1 LALETTTNKLTN
13 YKRAL
18 RSPFI
23 LACKSAYFIPIRL
36 KLNTIT
42 AAIGSQS
49 MKKLLLLLLVPLSVQ
64 AGDLVHQFQSP
75 AFIPGN
81 GFSQHVL
88 SIYQLEESKKKEIKA
103 EELAAIAKAEADA
116 KNTNLAKFLVN
127 VEARIYA
134 QLSKQLADQMF
145 SEGGGSNGSMDF
157 QGTNISWVKT
167 GTDVT
172 LTIIEAN
179 GGRTE
184 IVVPIASF
192 AF

>member
-1 LALETTTNKLTN
+1 MKNWLVAISINLILTSTVV
-13 YKRAL
+13 A
-18 RSPFI
+18 SE
-23 LACKSAYFIPIRL
+23 
-36 KLNTIT
+36 
-42 AAIGSQS
+42 
-49 MKKLLLLLLVPLSVQ
+49 V
-64 AGDLVHQFQSP
+64 VHQFQSP
-75 AFIPGN
+75 AFIPGS

-88 SIYQLEESKKKEIKA
+88 TMHQLEEAKKKELKA
-103 EELAAIAKAEADA
+103 ERDSAIAKAETAA
-116 KNTNLAKFLVN
+116 KQTNLAKFLVN

-145 SEGGGSNGSMDF
+145 TEGTATSGSMDF
-157 QGTNISWVKT
+157 QGSNISWVKT

-184 IVVPIASF
+184 ITVPIASF

>member
-1 LALETTTNKLTN
+1 MNKWLV
-13 YKRAL
+13 A
-18 RSPFI
+18 
-23 LACKSAYFIPIRL
+23 IPINL
-36 KLNTIT
+36 ILTSTVI
-42 AAIGSQS
+42 ASE
-49 MKKLLLLLLVPLSVQ
+49 V
-64 AGDLVHQFQSP
+64 VHQFQSP
-75 AFIPGN
+75 AFIPGT

-88 SIYQLEESKKKEIKA
+88 TMHQLEEAKKKELKV
-103 EELAAIAKAEADA
+103 ERDAAIAKAETAA
-116 KNTNLAKFLVN
+116 KSTNLAKFLVN

-145 SEGGGSNGSMDF
+145 TEGSATSGSMDF
-157 QGTNISWVKT
+157 QGSNISWVKT

-184 IVVPIASF
+184 ITVPIASF

>member
-1 LALETTTNKLTN
+1 M
-13 YKRAL
+13 R
-18 RSPFI
+18 
-23 LACKSAYFIPIRL
+23 
-36 KLNTIT
+36 
-42 AAIGSQS
+42 
-49 MKKLLLLLLVPLSVQ
+49 KLLLLLLVPLSAQ
-64 AGDLVHQFQSP
+64 SADLVHQFQSP

-103 EELAAIAKAEADA
+103 EDLAAISKAEAAA

-134 QLSKQLADQMF
+134 QLSKQLADQLF
-145 SEGGGSNGSMDF
+145 AEGGGDSGSMDF
-157 QGTNISWVKT
+157 QGTSISWVKSS
-167 GTDVT
+167 TDVT

-184 IVVPIASF
+184 ITVPISSF

>member
-1 LALETTTNKLTN
+1 
-13 YKRAL
+13 
-18 RSPFI
+18 
-23 LACKSAYFIPIRL
+23 
-36 KLNTIT
+36 
-42 AAIGSQS
+42 
-49 MKKLLLLLLVPLSVQ
+49 MKKLLMTVVLSTASAAVFS
-64 AGDLVHQFQSP
+64 AELIHNFQSP

-81 GFSQHVL
+81 GFSSHVL
-88 SIYQLEESKKKEIKA
+88 SIYQLEENKKKEIKA
-103 EELAAIAKAEADA
+103 EEAAALSKAETAA
-116 KNTNLAKFLVN
+116 KQTNLAKFLVN

-145 SEGGGSNGSMDF
+145 TDSGATSGTMDF

-167 GTDVT
+167 GTEVT

-184 IVVPIASF
+184 ITVPIASF

>member
-1 LALETTTNKLTN
+1 MSKNA
-13 YKRAL
+13 
-18 RSPFI
+18 
-23 LACKSAYFIPIRL
+23 
-36 KLNTIT
+36 
-42 AAIGSQS
+42 
-49 MKKLLLLLLVPLSVQ
+49 LLLVLALLPLAVT
-64 AGDLVHQFQSP
+64 AELIHNFQSP

-88 SIYQLEESKKKEIKA
+88 SIYQLEESKRKEIRS
-103 EELAAIAKAEADA
+103 EQLAAISKAEAAA
-116 KNTNLAKFLVN
+116 KQTNLSKFLVN

-145 SEGGGSNGSMDF
+145 AEGGGDSGNMNF
-157 QGTNISWVKT
+157 QGTNISWIKT
-167 GTDVT
+167 GNDVT

>member
-1 LALETTTNKLTN
+1 
-13 YKRAL
+13 
-18 RSPFI
+18 
-23 LACKSAYFIPIRL
+23 
-36 KLNTIT
+36 
-42 AAIGSQS
+42 
-49 MKKLLLLLLVPLSVQ
+49 MKKLLLVVTLVTVSAVARPTE
-64 AGDLVHQFQSP
+64 LVHQFQSP

-81 GFSQHVL
+81 CYSQHVL
-88 SIYQLEESKKKEIKA
+88 SIYQMEENKAKEIKA
-103 EELAAIAKAEADA
+103 EAAAALAKAEAAA
-116 KNTNLAKFLVN
+116 KQTNLAKFLVN

-145 SEGGGSNGSMDF
+145 AEGGGNSGSMDF

-172 LTIIEAN
+172 LTIIEAT

-184 IVVPIASF
+184 IIVPIASF